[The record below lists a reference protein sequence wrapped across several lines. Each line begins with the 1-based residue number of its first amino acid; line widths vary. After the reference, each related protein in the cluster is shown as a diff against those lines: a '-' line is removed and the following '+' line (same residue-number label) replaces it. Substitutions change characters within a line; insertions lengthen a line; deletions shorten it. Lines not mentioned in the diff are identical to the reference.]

1 MEAHQIVSQI
11 HSAYPKL
18 IGKLAR
24 ATATTE
30 EWWRSHHREPKTRNP
45 SQSGN
50 VSPVT
55 HYIDYCNQHEAVEP
69 GSGRML
75 NNRVFASLN
84 AEFDIS
90 DDLCPVELSDAIHDE
105 GNDVQKWL
113 SKFRMKDASPQE
125 LLNFENQIAENIDA
139 LQDALGLSRSL
150 RRQKESQKVT
160 AIGGRG

>member
-75 NNRVFASLN
+75 SNRVHASLT
-84 AEFDIS
+84 AEFDDGDHLDQEDIT
-90 DDLCPVELSDAIHDE
+90 DIVLDEGCDVNKWLARFDMKTATERQLHYFETQCDEAIDAILRA
-105 GNDVQKWL
+105 KAKARL
-113 SKFRMKDASPQE
+113 M
-125 LLNFENQIAENIDA
+125 
-139 LQDALGLSRSL
+139 
-150 RRQKESQKVT
+150 RRQNKLQAV
-160 AIGGRG
+160 A